1 MSIMKLAL
9 PVLCI
14 IGVLGL
20 YTVFASAAQP
30 ADASPEGST
39 TDESTTSLPS
49 CPVTKETTVGDTVIL
64 TGPTPPKGVTYTYL
78 WTIADPSGNTEV
90 LGNTIS
96 ADFTVDTD
104 ATKAQDHYVATLSVG
119 AGTETSG
126 QLAGC
131 VLTSCVLIKV
141 NKPSACALTGPTSV
155 CQTDTATLF
164 NYAGSLD
171 AIKTKKVN
179 YLKWIV
185 DATTQKDKDYTG
197 ECSVDWT
204 KHWDSSKAS
213 EGAQTHKLTAE
224 LHSAKQD
231 NLLSSCSMDVTVLPL
246 PLTTITPT

>member
-1 MSIMKLAL
+1 M
-9 PVLCI
+9 LCI
-14 IGVLGL
+14 IWVLGISF
-20 YTVFASAAQP
+20 VSAVAP
-30 ADASPEGST
+30 AEEQKPTCS
-39 TDESTTSLPS
+39 
-49 CPVTKETTVGDTVIL
+49 VTKDVTLGDTVIL
-64 TGPTPPKGVTYTYL
+64 TGPTPPNGVTYTYL
-78 WTIADPSGNTEV
+78 WTIADPAGNTV
-90 LGNTIS
+90 HTAPDKVSTSFAIDS
-96 ADFTVDTD
+96 DP
-104 ATKAQDHYVATLSVG
+104 TKAQNYYVATLSVG

-131 VLTSCVLIKV
+131 VLTSCVLIQV
-141 NKPSACALTGPTSV
+141 NKPSSCALTGPTSV
-155 CQTDTATLF
+155 CQTDTGSIF

-171 AIKTKKVN
+171 SIKVKKVA

-185 DATTQKDKDYTG
+185 GATTLKDKDYTG

-213 EGAQTHKLTAE
+213 EGAQTHKVTVE